1 MACLFSVCFCELDYT
16 LSLSQR
22 REYSFYRQPSKN
34 LLRCEIEKAS
44 PMAGLWG
51 NTPPFS
57 VGYMKTPPIVPL
69 GGVLTIKL
77 WACYAL
83 SNSL

>member
-1 MACLFSVCFCELDYT
+1 MMACLFSVCFCELDYT

-44 PMAGLWG
+44 PTAGLRE
-51 NTPPFS
+51 
-57 VGYMKTPPIVPL
+57 V
-69 GGVLTIKL
+69 
-77 WACYAL
+77 
-83 SNSL
+83 SLLPCIDI